1 MSVKTIQGAKTK
13 SYLSRLKKDMFS
25 VNGALYLMILVPMAI
40 LIIFHYVPMWGVQ
53 IAFKDFRASLG
64 ITESPWVGLK
74 HFKKFFSYYRF
85 GDVMRN
91 TLMINLYDL
100 ATFPLSLVLAILFNY
115 IGAQKY
121 KRFVQTVSYAP
132 HFISTV
138 VMCSMLLQFFSA
150 RGGLINAFLGVFGV
164 PAVNYMAKPQY
175 FYTIYI
181 WSGVWQG
188 IGYSSIIYIAALAGI
203 SPELHEAAIVDGANI
218 WQRIWHIDIP
228 GVLPTF
234 CILLI
239 MRCGSLLSVGYEK
252 VLLLQNN
259 LNSTVS
265 EVISTYSYKVGL
277 ASSSPQYSY
286 SSAIGLFTSLINMIM
301 LIIVNKISD
310 RLSGSSLF

>member
-25 VNGALYLMILVPMAI
+25 VNGALYLMILVPMAL
-40 LIIFHYVPMWGVQ
+40 LIIFDYIPMWGVQ
-53 IAFKDFRASLG
+53 IAFKDFRASLS
-64 ITESPWVGLK
+64 ITKSPWVGLK
-74 HFKKFFSYYRF
+74 HFEKFFSYYRF
-85 GDVMRN
+85 GDIIRN
-91 TLMINLYDL
+91 TLSINLYSL
-100 ATFPLSLVLAILFNY
+100 CTFPLPLILAILFNY
-115 IGAQKY
+115 IGCQKY

-138 VMCSMLLQFFSA
+138 VLCSMVLQFLNA
-150 RGGLINAFLGVFGV
+150 RGGLINEFLGLFGI
-164 PAVNYMAKPQY
+164 PAVNYMGKPQY
-175 FYTIYI
+175 FYTIYV
-181 WSGVWQG
+181 WSGVWQS
-188 IGYSSIIYIAALAGI
+188 IGYNSVIFIAALSSI
-203 SPELHEAAIVDGANI
+203 SPELHEAAIVDGATI
-218 WQRIWHIDIP
+218 LKRIWHIDIP

-239 MRCGSLLSVGYEK
+239 MRCGSLLSIGYEK

-277 ASSSPQYSY
+277 ASSHPQYSF
-286 SSAIGLFTSLINMIM
+286 SAAIGLFTSLINLAM
-301 LIIVNKISD
+301 LLTVNKITD

>member
-138 VMCSMLLQFFSA
+138 VLCGMVILFLSPENGIINLAIEAFGGESVYFMAQPRMFKWIYVISGIWQGTGWSAIIYVAALSGVDKELLEAAEIDGATRFQK
-150 RGGLINAFLGVFGV
+150 V
-164 PAVNYMAKPQY
+164 
-175 FYTIYI
+175 IYI
-181 WSGVWQG
+181 NFPVLVPT
-188 IGYSSIIYIAALAGI
+188 II
-203 SPELHEAAIVDGANI
+203 
-218 WQRIWHIDIP
+218 
-228 GVLPTF
+228 
-234 CILLI
+234 ILFIL
-239 MRCGSLLSVGYEK
+239 RCGNILDIGYEK
-252 VLLLQNN
+252 VFALQNSAN
-259 LNSTVS
+259 LNGA
-265 EVISTYSYKVGL
+265 EVISTYVYKMGL
-277 ASSSPQYSY
+277 VKSNFSFSTAAGLFNSLVN
-286 SSAIGLFTSLINMIM
+286 SAILLLANFISKKASQISLW
-301 LIIVNKISD
+301 
-310 RLSGSSLF
+310 